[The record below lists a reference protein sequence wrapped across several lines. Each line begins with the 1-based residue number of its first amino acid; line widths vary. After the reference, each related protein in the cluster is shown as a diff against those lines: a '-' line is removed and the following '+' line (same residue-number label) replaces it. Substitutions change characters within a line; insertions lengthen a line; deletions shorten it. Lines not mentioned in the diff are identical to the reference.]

1 MWLWWQ
7 SEGGAAFQ
15 AGKFL
20 HNQILDFNLP
30 LDQVV
35 WRVLCEQLSEP
46 HHPDPVRLPRLL
58 DVVRRD
64 DDGRAALV
72 RVVVVGHGEEVIPHG
87 RTEERV
93 HTNLIKG
100 QNKGQIKSGAA

>member
-1 MWLWWQ
+1 
-7 SEGGAAFQ
+7 
-15 AGKFL
+15 
-20 HNQILDFNLP
+20 
-30 LDQVV
+30 
-35 WRVLCEQLSEP
+35 
-46 HHPDPVRLPRLL
+46 
-58 DVVRRD
+58 VRRD